1 MSDLSNDKLF
11 SSLLAAASEPAAK
24 DEIISEFLASISQTY
39 GIDKVEIKEAEDGST
54 SEIIRHISSTRK
66 PYTDNNLSE
75 YSLFSSLISYND
87 KGYKSYAAVPIL
99 KDGKVTSIIEM
110 LSRSENKFTEGI
122 TEAIASAAILLGLA
136 ISYKLE
142 RQRSAKL
149 AEYFDAVFN
158 DSSPQ
163 MLVTPSG
170 VIAKANKTAMKEF
183 HMLQNAKIETI
194 IGINY
199 EQLIKYAG
207 RGPVTVPIQIDG
219 NSYTYTLV
227 AEKAGNSLTYL
238 SLKNSTE
245 ASLLRAA
252 KDSIEKSDYVA
263 IIFTDTHYNITAT
276 TSNCEA
282 MLGYREDMLI
292 GKSISDLVQEK
303 KRKEFDMILSAKL
316 KQQIK
321 GRTELTSLTGY
332 PINMRFYASEMPQGF
347 AFTFVNSDAEKYVE
361 GLKESLQDF
370 LYNASELVIK
380 TDEAGRITYCNMAA
394 ENMLGFSASDM
405 IGKEIK
411 FIYKDP
417 SIIDRDIGY
426 ARSSGKPDNTYVD
439 LLKNDGTI
447 VPGTQSTR
455 LFRDNDGNIEFV
467 IVVKELLTKRIME
480 IHEQELV
487 KNAKE
492 MKDMKNMS
500 DLKSQFI
507 YNISHELKTPL
518 TNINGFSKLLYSG
531 DFGELN
537 EDQKQYIKTIA
548 DEANRLM
555 LIIQQVLDASK
566 LEASKVK
573 LEMKEVDMS
582 MFGENPSIVS
592 LREAALEK
600 GLTFDWKADY
610 NVPTIMADPNRLIQI
625 FVNLIGNSIKFTS
638 KGGINV
644 HIFKASNRKIQCDV
658 KDTGIGIS
666 EEDRRK
672 LFKKFYQVQ
681 KGLVKQDGAGTG
693 LGLSITRELIRLHG
707 GDISIK
713 SEVGKGSTFS
723 VTLPIKPRR
732 KKRQQ

>member
-1 MSDLSNDKLF
+1 MSDLPHNKLF
-11 SSLLAAASEPAAK
+11 FNLLSLASGPAAK
-24 DEIISEFLASISQTY
+24 DNMINDFSASISQIY
-39 GIDKVEIKEAEDGST
+39 GVDKVEIKEADDESAL
-54 SEIIRHISSTRK
+54 EIIRHISGTRK
-66 PYTDNNLSE
+66 PYVDNNLSE

-87 KGYKSYAAVPIL
+87 KGYRSYAAVPIMN
-99 KDGKVTSIIEM
+99 DGKIISIVEM
-110 LSRSENKFTEGI
+110 LSKTENKFTEEA
-122 TEAIASAAILLGLA
+122 TEAIANAATLFGLV
-136 ISYKLE
+136 ISYKSE

-158 DSSPQ
+158 DNNPQ
-163 MLVTPSG
+163 MLVTFSG
-170 VIAKANKTAMKEF
+170 VIAKANKAAMNEF
-183 HMLQNAKIETI
+183 HMFQNAKIDEI
-194 IGINY
+194 LGINY
-199 EQLIKYAG
+199 EQLAQYVG
-207 RGPVTVPIQIDG
+207 RGQSTIPIRVDG
-219 NSYTYTLV
+219 STLTYAII

-238 SLKNSTE
+238 SLKNNTE
-245 ASLLRAA
+245 ISLLKAA
-252 KDSIEKSDYVA
+252 KESIEKSDYAV
-263 IIFTDTHYNITAT
+263 IVFTDLNYNISAA
-276 TSNCEA
+276 TSNCET

-292 GKSISDLVQEK
+292 GKNIADLVQEK
-303 KRKEFDMILSAKL
+303 KRKEFEMVLFSKST
-316 KQQIK
+316 QQIK

-332 PINMRFYASEMPQGF
+332 PINMRFYVSGMPQGF
-347 AFTFVNSDAEKYVE
+347 ALLFVNSDAEKYVE
-361 GLKESLQDF
+361 GLKDSLQDF
-370 LYNASELVIK
+370 LNNASELVIK

-394 ENMLGFSASDM
+394 ESMLRFSISDL

-411 FIYKDP
+411 LIYKDP

-426 ARSSGKPDNTYVD
+426 ARSSSKPDNTYVD
-439 LLKNDGTI
+439 LLKKDGTI

-455 LFRDNDGNIEFV
+455 LFRDSDGNIEFV
-467 IVVKELLTKRIME
+467 IVIKELLTKRIME
-480 IHEQELV
+480 MYEQDLL

-573 LEMKEVDMS
+573 LDMKEVDMN
-582 MFGENPSIVS
+582 MFKDNPSIVS
-592 LREAALEK
+592 LREAAAEK
-600 GLTFDWKADY
+600 GLTLDWKVDY
-610 NVPTIMADPNRLIQI
+610 NVPAITADPNRLIQI

-638 KGGINV
+638 KGGITV

-658 KDTGIGIS
+658 KDTGIGIN

-693 LGLSITRELIRLHG
+693 LGLSITKELIRLHG